1 LCHCTSISDVWKDQT
16 AFTFDVEQ
24 SRLDLL
30 GSEHKGT
37 MILQN
42 IWNYSHNHTAFHPIR
57 PQSSII
63 IIITTTTIII
73 IIIIIKTSN
82 LARVNELCQRRK

>member
-1 LCHCTSISDVWKDQT
+1 MLCHCTSISDVWKDQT
-16 AFTFDVEQ
+16 AFTFGVEQ

-42 IWNYSHNHTAFHPIR
+42 IWNYSPNHTAFHPMR
-57 PQSSII
+57 PQSFNN
-63 IIITTTTIII
+63 
-73 IIIIIKTSN
+73 IIIKT
-82 LARVNELCQRRK
+82 